1 MYFLCKYLLIIAN
14 IVSVEKLVNFI
25 CLSTTYFYPVSYQVR
40 RQEDVYSVRLKSSL
54 HSSNK

>member
-25 CLSTTYFYPVSYQVR
+25 CLSTTYFYLSR
-40 RQEDVYSVRLKSSL
+40 IKFEDKKTYIRSG
-54 HSSNK
+54 